1 MEKWKITAAST
12 LRNDSCRGRRARYS
26 SSMPIATLDQIRGR
40 VGDETGVSGWLTI
53 DQQRIVAFADAT
65 EDRQFIHVDPE
76 AAARTPF
83 GGTIAHGFLS
93 LSMLSRM
100 AAEAM
105 LIPEGVQMAVNY
117 GLDRVRF
124 LAPVKSGKR
133 IRGRFRLDSV
143 EEKAPGQLLLRHTV
157 TVEIE
162 GEQKP
167 ALTAE
172 WLGLLFVKGE

>member
-1 MEKWKITAAST
+1 MPFAS
-12 LRNDSCRGRRARYS
+12 LAEIHSRLGEE
-26 SSMPIATLDQIRGR
+26 
-40 VGDETGVSGWLTI
+40 VGVSDWLTI
-53 DQQRIVAFADAT
+53 DQQRIDEFADAT
-65 EDRQFIHVDPE
+65 EDRQFIHVDPD

-83 GGTIAHGFLS
+83 GGTVAHGFLS

-100 AAEAM
+100 AADGM
-105 LIPEGVQMAVNY
+105 LVPDNIRMAVNY

-124 LAPVKSGKR
+124 IAPVRSGKR

-143 EEKAPGQLLLRHTV
+143 VEKAPGQLLLRHTV

-162 GEQKP
+162 GEEKP

-172 WLGLLFVKGE
+172 WLGLIFV

>member
-1 MEKWKITAAST
+1 VPAACLDEIRS
-12 LRNDSCRGRRARYS
+12 LIGQEVGAS
-26 SSMPIATLDQIRGR
+26 S
-40 VGDETGVSGWLTI
+40 WLMI
-53 DQQRIVAFADAT
+53 DQQRVDEFADAT
-65 EDRQFIHVDPE
+65 EDRQFIHVDP
-76 AAARTPF
+76 AAAAQTPF

-105 LIPEGVQMAVNY
+105 IVPDNVKMAVNY

-124 LAPVKSGKR
+124 IAPVRTGKR

-143 EEKAPGQLLLRHTV
+143 VEKAPGQWLFRHTV
-157 TVEIE
+157 IVEVE
-162 GEQKP
+162 GEERP

-172 WLGLLFVKGE
+172 WLGLIFV

>member
-1 MEKWKITAAST
+1 
-12 LRNDSCRGRRARYS
+12 
-26 SSMPIATLDQIRGR
+26 MPSAPLDTIRSK
-40 VGDETGVSGWLTI
+40 VGQDVGTSGWLTI
-53 DQQRIVAFADAT
+53 GQDRIDRFAEAT
-65 EDRQFIHVDPE
+65 EDRQFIHVDPQ

-83 GGTIAHGFLS
+83 GATIAHGFLT

-105 LIPEGVQMAVNY
+105 LVPDGARMAVNY

-124 LAPVKSGKR
+124 IAPVRSGKR
-133 IRGRFRLDSV
+133 VRGRFRLDSV

-162 GEQKP
+162 GEDKP

-172 WLGLLFVKGE
+172 WLGLMFT